1 MKIRAGELRERI
13 DLVGE
18 KPARDADFGG
28 ETGTGATIDTV
39 WAKPVQAPAGS
50 VEAARQ
56 FSGVTSVGFYIRFR
70 EDLTTGMSV
79 RYRNAL
85 LPILAIA
92 EVEFREFLLLTCQVR
107 DGGAA

>member
-13 DLVGE
+13 ELVGE
-18 KPARDADFGG
+18 KPARDPDFGG
-28 ETGTGATIDTV
+28 EIGTGAVIDTV
-39 WAKPVQAPAGS
+39 WAKFVQAASGTT
-50 VEAARQ
+50 EAARQ
-56 FSGVTSVGFYIRFR
+56 LSGTTGIAFYIRFR

-79 RYRNAL
+79 RFRGAL
-85 LPILAIA
+85 LPISAIA